1 MVGSSEHGER
11 FALSYAFS
19 MFRRDDNGTPAAFYF
34 EVAFASVVKNIGKL
48 YPEGKS
54 RKATD

>member
-1 MVGSSEHGER
+1 MR
-11 FALSYAFS
+11 FS
-19 MFRRDDNGTPAAFYF
+19 MFRRDDNGIPAAFYF